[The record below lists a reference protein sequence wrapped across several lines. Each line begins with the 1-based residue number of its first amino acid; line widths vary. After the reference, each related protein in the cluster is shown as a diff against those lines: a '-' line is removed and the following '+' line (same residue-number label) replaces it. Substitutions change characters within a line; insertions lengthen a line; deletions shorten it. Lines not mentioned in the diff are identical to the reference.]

1 MTRGSYHRVVLAGTF
16 VEPDDG
22 DLLIVDL
29 DEPEP
34 GTPAATWRSYEQ
46 AYAVPPVGLGVVPR
60 RVHREAT
67 PAATVWM
74 LTLVVLVALTTLVR

>member
-1 MTRGSYHRVVLAGTF
+1 MLAGAI

-22 DLLIVDL
+22 DLVIVDL

-34 GTPAATWRSYEQ
+34 GTPAATWRMYEQ
-46 AYAVPPVGLGVVPR
+46 TYAVLPFGLGVVPR

-74 LTLVVLVALTTLVR
+74 LAFVVLIALTTLVR

>member
-1 MTRGSYHRVVLAGTF
+1 MLAEAF
-16 VEPDDG
+16 VEADDG
-22 DLLIVDL
+22 DLVIVDL
-29 DEPEP
+29 DGPEP
-34 GTPAATWRSYEQ
+34 GTPAATWRVYEQ
-46 AYAVPPVGLGVVPR
+46 AYAVLPFGLGVVPR